1 MPSIAHLQASVMLE
15 HRLLDYGDP
24 ELSAAAQTPSV
35 HRRVVIEHA
44 QEIIDDHVDKPRLL
58 VKDDTVDANLHVI
71 RYDAL
76 THKALAIRGYGR
88 NSCNHVAVANRAL
101 SDIIP
106 LIAINNHLGVFPK
119 VSDPLPPFFG
129 FANQAVPARL
139 LAVHIEDFLLV
150 LNGIEVL
157 ISVLLATSLAALDDC
172 LNLLAAVL
180 PRPLQGRHCTQ
191 GAGLLG
197 SLLCRIDQVTRIHF
211 GQDLGFQ
218 RREFG
223 VWELVS
229 SCIDVHALQV
239 EVKEQAVNARCLR

>member
-1 MPSIAHLQASVMLE
+1 MLE
-15 HRLLDYGDP
+15 HRLLDEGDP

-44 QEIIDDHVDKPRLL
+44 QEIIDDNVDKTRLL
-58 VKDDTVDANLHVI
+58 VQDDTVDAHLHVI
-71 RYDAL
+71 RYDTL

-88 NSCNHVAVANRAL
+88 NSCNHVAVTNLAL
-101 SDIIP
+101 SDIIE
-106 LIAINNHLGVFPK
+106 LIAINNHVGVLLK
-119 VSDPLPPFFG
+119 VSDPLPAFSG
-129 FANQAVPARL
+129 FANCAVPARL
-139 LAVHIEDFLLV
+139 LAVHIEDLL
-150 LNGIEVL
+150 LALIGIEVL

-191 GAGLLG
+191 GAGLPGGLLG
-197 SLLCRIDQVTRIHF
+197 RVNQVTSIHV

-218 RREFG
+218 RGKFG

-239 EVKEQAVNARCLR
+239 EVKEQAVDTRCLR